1 MEQANGFSQNTVLR
15 QEQTL
20 APQQILSL
28 EFLMTPVMELE
39 EKVSLELASNP
50 VLELD
55 EGHRNAID
63 GEDSDPD
70 FSAADLPSGAVPET
84 EAPPTLDSNRED
96 FEEHLD
102 RIAESPEA
110 WESFSH
116 DDPEDV
122 SMRTEYASD
131 SGEEERRN
139 YLLNSIAAETSL
151 QEYLLD
157 QLRFADIP
165 EKTRAAAEYII
176 GSLDESGYLTTPPA
190 EIAQAVNC
198 PTDTA
203 EQALALVQSFDPP
216 GIAARDLK
224 ECLLLQLRAS
234 PSPDPELARLIRN
247 HLDDLAHNRLPL
259 IAKKMNISMERL
271 NELTGKLRLLNPHPG
286 NAVAPSTPL
295 YVVPEVIVEK
305 DGDSFRIIQNDPFSG
320 RLSISER
327 YLKMLEAPDISPEDK
342 AYIRSK
348 IADGRLLIHN
358 IDQRKNTI
366 RRIAELIV
374 SAQHDFMKYGAKAL
388 KPMTMRQAADKLGLH
403 ETTVS
408 RAVANKYM
416 QTPVGLFEF
425 KFFFSGG
432 FQSEEGEEVSSHAIK
447 DMIQELVAGEDPAKP
462 LSDSRLST
470 LLKKRGFDVA
480 RRTVAKYRD
489 ELSIPSSQ
497 MRKAY

>member
-1 MEQANGFSQNTVLR
+1 MEQANSFSQNTVLR

-39 EKVSLELASNP
+39 EKVGLELASNP

-55 EGHRNAID
+55 EGHGDVTD
-63 GEDSDPD
+63 GEESDPE
-70 FSAADLPSGAVPET
+70 FPSAVRTSGEPAEA
-84 EAPPTLDSNRED
+84 EAPPALDSNRED
-96 FEEHLD
+96 FEEHLG
-102 RIAESPEA
+102 RIAETPEA
-110 WESFSH
+110 WETFSH
-116 DDPEDV
+116 DDPEEPHE
-122 SMRTEYASD
+122 RTDYSSD
-131 SGEEERRN
+131 EEERRN

-198 PTDTA
+198 PTETA
-203 EQALALVQSFDPP
+203 ERALALVQSFDPP

-224 ECLLLQLRAS
+224 ECLLLQLKETS
-234 PSPDPELARLIRN
+234 PQDSELARLIRN

-259 IAKKMNISMERL
+259 IARKMNISMDRL
-271 NELTGKLRLLNPHPG
+271 NELTGKLRQLNPHPG
-286 NAVAPSTPL
+286 NAVSPSAPL
-295 YVVPEVIVEK
+295 YVVPEVTVEK

-327 YLKMLEAPDISPEDK
+327 YLKMLENPDISPEDK